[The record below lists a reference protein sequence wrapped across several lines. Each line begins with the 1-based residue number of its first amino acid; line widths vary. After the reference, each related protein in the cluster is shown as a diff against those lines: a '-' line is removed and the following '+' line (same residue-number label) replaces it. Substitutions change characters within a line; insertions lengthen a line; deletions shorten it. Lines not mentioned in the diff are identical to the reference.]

1 MKFKHNKYH
10 RAVVK
15 TKDKKVQ
22 FINGLAETNDKDLIK
37 ALKSNPDVEEIK
49 EEGPK
54 KTNKA

>member
-1 MKFKHNKYH
+1 MKFKHKKYH

-15 TKDKKVQ
+15 TKNKKVQ
-22 FINGLAETNDKDLIK
+22 FVKGLAETDDKDLVKVLK
-37 ALKSNPDVEEIK
+37 ANPDVEEIK